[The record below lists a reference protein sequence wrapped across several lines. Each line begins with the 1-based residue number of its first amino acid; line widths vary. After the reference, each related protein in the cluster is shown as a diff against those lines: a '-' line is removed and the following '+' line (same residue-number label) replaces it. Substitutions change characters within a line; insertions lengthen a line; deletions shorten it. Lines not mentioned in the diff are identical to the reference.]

1 MPSSISKPGIEPA
14 HRLHLA
20 AMSADDL
27 RELAGQRLAGGITG
41 PQGDH
46 IHSPGY
52 DEWVLSRAV
61 KPAAVLIAFAQR
73 DNGLNIIL
81 TKRHDNL
88 RSHSGQVALPGGKID
103 PEDASP
109 EAAALR
115 EANEEI
121 ALDPAMAEI
130 IGRLPDYHSGSG
142 YRIAPVLALVS
153 PQAVLTANPQEVDY
167 VFEVPL
173 AFLMDPVN
181 HKRGSRMFQGAER
194 HYLEMPYG
202 DHYIWGVTAGILHLL
217 HERLFA

>member
-1 MPSSISKPGIEPA
+1 MPSSIIEIQ
-14 HRLHLA
+14 HRSDLADLSAADLRDRARERLA
-20 AMSADDL
+20 ASAS
-27 RELAGQRLAGGITG
+27 G

-52 DEWVLSRAV
+52 DEWVLSRAI
-61 KPAAVLIAFAQR
+61 KPAAVLIPFVER
-73 DNGLNIIL
+73 EGGLTIIL
-81 TKRHDNL
+81 TKRHENL
-88 RSHSGQVALPGGKID
+88 RSHSGQVAFPGGKID

-142 YRIAPVLALVS
+142 YRIAPVLALIS

-217 HERLFA
+217 HDRLFA

>member
-1 MPSSISKPGIEPA
+1 MQSPA
-14 HRLHLA
+14 VETRHRPDLA
-20 AMSADDL
+20 ALTADDL
-27 RELAGQRLAGGITG
+27 RALARVRLAGELPG

-46 IHSPGY
+46 VHSPGH
-52 DEWVLSRAV
+52 DDWVLSRAI
-61 KPAAVLIAFAQR
+61 KPAAVLVPFSQR
-73 DNGLNIIL
+73 DGGLSIIL

-88 RSHSGQVALPGGKID
+88 RSHSGQVAFPGGKID

-153 PQAVLTANPQEVDY
+153 PQAVLAANPDEVDY

-173 AFLMDPVN
+173 AFLMDPAN
-181 HKRGSRMFQGAER
+181 HKRASRMFQGAER
-194 HYLEMPYG
+194 HYLEMPYNE
-202 DHYIWGVTAGILHLL
+202 HYIWGVTAGILRLL
-217 HERLFA
+217 HDRLFA

>member
-1 MPSSISKPGIEPA
+1 MPSSIIEIQ
-14 HRLHLA
+14 HRSDLADLSAADLRDRARERLA
-20 AMSADDL
+20 AS
-27 RELAGQRLAGGITG
+27 QSG

-52 DEWVLSRAV
+52 DEWVLSRAI
-61 KPAAVLIAFAQR
+61 KPAAVLIPFVER
-73 DNGLNIIL
+73 EGGLTIIL
-81 TKRHDNL
+81 TKRHENL
-88 RSHSGQVALPGGKID
+88 RSHSGQVAFPGGKID

-142 YRIAPVLALVS
+142 YRIAPVLALIS

-217 HERLFA
+217 HDRLFA